1 MRIKISPSVL
11 SADLTKLGEDVLAA
25 VAGGA
30 DWLHI
35 DVMDGSFVPW
45 LTFGAPIVKALKGIT
60 EAPLDVHLLTDHP
73 HTLIPEFVTAGA
85 DIITIQAEATPHLH
99 NTIHQI
105 KDSGV
110 KAGVALNPATPLSA
124 IEYVLND
131 LDLVMILAVD
141 PGYVGMTAF
150 AETKQKVAV
159 LRQMLDE
166 RGLDN
171 VEIQVDGGIKAD
183 NIAEYVA
190 VGASAFVAGSA
201 VFNRKATP
209 AENIAALREAIAKAE
224 K

>member
-1 MRIKISPSVL
+1 MSIKISPSIL
-11 SADLTKLGEDVLAA
+11 SADLTKLGEDALAA
-25 VAGGA
+25 VAAGA

-60 EAPLDVHLLTDHP
+60 DTPLDVHLLTDHP
-73 HTLIPEFVTAGA
+73 HTLIPGMIAAGA
-85 DIITIQAEATPHLH
+85 DIITVQAEATPHLH

-105 KDSGV
+105 KDSDV

-131 LDLVMILAVD
+131 VDLVMILAVD

-150 AETKQKVAV
+150 GESKEKLAALCKI
-159 LRQMLDE
+159 LDE

-171 VEIQVDGGIKAD
+171 VEIQVDGGIKAN
-183 NIAEYVA
+183 NIAEYVE
-190 VGASAFVAGSA
+190 VGATAFVAGSA
-201 VFNRKATP
+201 VFNKKASV
-209 AENIAALREAIAKAE
+209 AENMTALRKAIAK
-224 K
+224 

>member
-1 MRIKISPSVL
+1 MSIKISPSIL

-25 VAGGA
+25 VAAGA

-60 EAPLDVHLLTDHP
+60 DAPLDVHLLTDHP
-73 HTLIPEFVTAGA
+73 HTLIPEFATAGA
-85 DIITIQAEATPHLH
+85 DILTIQVEATPHLH

-105 KDSGV
+105 KDLGM

-124 IEYVLND
+124 LEYVLND
-131 LDLVMILAVD
+131 IDLVMILAVD

-150 AETKQKVAV
+150 AETKQKVAA

-166 RGLDN
+166 RGLEN
-171 VEIQVDGGIKAD
+171 VEIQVDGGVKAT

-190 VGASAFVAGSA
+190 AGATAFVAGSA
-201 VFNRKATP
+201 VFNKKATP
-209 AENIAALREAIAKAE
+209 AENIAVLREAIDK
-224 K
+224 